1 MKSNVFFSGQQLG
14 WFAHPIFSKNGD
26 YPQVMIDRISA
37 MSKEQGFKRS
47 RLPQFTSE
55 EIDRIRNTSDFFGIN
70 SYTSILVTRNDR
82 NNSANYSIPS
92 FNHDMGTIE
101 SLDED
106 WPTSG
111 SVWLRVSSFSNFYFF
126 T

>member
-1 MKSNVFFSGQQLG
+1 MSLFFGQQLG

-92 FNHDMGTIE
+92 FNHDMGTVE
-101 SLDED
+101 SVDDD

-111 SVWLRVSSFSNFYFF
+111 SVWLRVS
-126 T
+126 